1 MRGGIHLARN
11 GGRLAVGG
19 ALDGAVINCKQL
31 PAGLGVAG
39 DSRSLHPIP
48 SREMPRWCYGHGVT
62 DGRGWRLRGV
72 IEAAVALLGRPWRL
86 WRYGKTKRH
95 GRKPYSIR
103 HRAFVAFV
111 ASHSCLGPANK
122 KKKDDTL
129 HPPADNITAR

>member
-48 SREMPRWCYGHGVT
+48 SREMPRWCCGHGVT
-62 DGRGWRLRGV
+62 DGREWRLRGV
-72 IEAAVALLGRPWRL
+72 CVAFGGVCVAFVAFALPKRHTLKPLSCKALWRVWRL
-86 WRYGKTKRH
+86 WRLFF
-95 GRKPYSIR
+95 SSWI
-103 HRAFVAFV
+103 
-111 ASHSCLGPANK
+111 LK
-122 KKKDDTL
+122 KK
-129 HPPADNITAR
+129 